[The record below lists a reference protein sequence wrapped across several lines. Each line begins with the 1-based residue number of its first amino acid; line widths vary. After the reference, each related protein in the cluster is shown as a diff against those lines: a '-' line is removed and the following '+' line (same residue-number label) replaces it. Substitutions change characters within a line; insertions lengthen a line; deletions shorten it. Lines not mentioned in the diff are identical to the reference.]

1 MGFAGE
7 GQSVYPIVNCD
18 LSDVVGAP
26 GLPAPDVLART
37 LSRRNRSWKSVGGPD
52 TLFLATPT
60 AGAGA
65 FEPFEEHLDQRVGSE
80 RVQTTFQS
88 AVCEQATHQQLL
100 RGRPVVGARFR
111 TVSSPSGSVVLG
123 GPVADLEQRDPGR
136 VPRHS
141 TVAVTQAIR
150 DQLEVPPTAKID
162 VERVVW
168 PFEGRGV
175 WAYRARVID
184 ATEPVDIRAY
194 VQADEELGLL
204 YAQDVSCSSNFGEGR
219 VFRINPG
226 RDPAPEVVR
235 LAGLEGRRG
244 VLNTGKLKLVPA
256 VGNAVTNTKRDFR
269 LEPAEGGFEEVCAFH
284 HMANAMQFFGD
295 LLGPDVFN
303 DELFGPLTIRVQ
315 DRTVTAQVG
324 AFFPGQKMIRLAD
337 SPHPAARS
345 GDICMHEF
353 THTVVHRIARLDDE
367 FATPIARGLNE
378 GFADYAQATFF
389 SDPRFGDWVRDEPEG
404 ARRCDDKTLRLKP
417 NPQDPQDRYKVGAA
431 WAALLWD
438 FRASVGPGVADA
450 VAFHSLQFLV
460 PRCTYETAR
469 QAMHHADLALFP
481 ARRNGR
487 HKAQIDEV
495 FDGRLG

>member
-7 GQSVYPIVNCD
+7 GQTIYPIVNCD
-18 LSDVVGAP
+18 LSDVLGAP

-37 LSRRNRSWKSVGGPD
+37 LSKPNHPWKSVADAD

-60 AGAGA
+60 PGVGA
-65 FEPFEEHLDQRVGSE
+65 FVPFEEHLDQKVGSE

-100 RGRPVVGARFR
+100 RGRPVIGARFR
-111 TVSSPSGSVVLG
+111 TISSPSASVVLG

-141 TVAVTQAIR
+141 AAAVTQAVR
-150 DQLEVPPTAKID
+150 DQLEVPATAKID
-162 VERVVW
+162 VERVIW
-168 PFEGRGV
+168 PVEGRGI
-175 WAYRARVID
+175 WAYRARVTD
-184 ATEPVDIRAY
+184 LSEPVDVRAY
-194 VQADEELGLL
+194 VRADQDLGLL
-204 YAQDVSCSSNFGEGR
+204 YAQDVSCSARFGEGR
-219 VFRINPG
+219 VFRTNPG
-226 RDPAPEVVR
+226 RDPEPEVVR
-235 LAGLEGRRG
+235 LAGLDGRRG
-244 VLNTGKLKLVPA
+244 VLQTGEIKLVPA
-256 VGNAVTNTKRDFR
+256 MGKAFTNAKRDFR
-269 LEPAEGGFEEVCAFH
+269 LDPTQGGFEEVCGFH

-303 DELFGPLTIRVQ
+303 DDLFGPLTIRVQ

-337 SPHPAARS
+337 SPHPAGRS

-353 THTVVHRIARLDDE
+353 THAVVHRIARLDDD
-367 FATPIARGLNE
+367 FASPIARGLNE

-389 SDPRFGDWVRDEPEG
+389 NDPRFGDWVRDEPNG
-404 ARRCDDKTLRLKP
+404 ARRCDDQTLRLKV

-438 FRASVGPGVADA
+438 FRGSVGPGVADA

-460 PRCTYETAR
+460 PQTTYQTAR
-469 QAMHHADLALFP
+469 QALHHADLALFP
-481 ARRNGR
+481 ARRHGR
-487 HKAQIDEV
+487 HQAQIDEI
-495 FDGRLG
+495 FDRRLA